1 MPPYRAL
8 GGANIMVINFNQA
21 AKFASRIVNVNDT
34 NVQNT
39 MNALSSGKRIN
50 SAKDDAS
57 GLAVSTK
64 MKSMIRGLNQ
74 ASRNIAD
81 GSSMLNVASGYLQ
94 ETTDILQRI
103 RELAVQS
110 SNGIYSDEQRSMI
123 QIEVS
128 QLVSEIDRIA
138 SSATFNGLQLFTGK
152 FATGNEAI
160 TLHIGSQTDQQI
172 SFNLE
177 AATAE
182 AFGLKNVQGSG
193 ESLSI
198 SSPDKAN
205 MAIATVDEALLRV
218 SKSQALIGA
227 NQNRM
232 EVAKK
237 GIDIAAENM
246 AAANSRI
253 EDTDMAEK
261 IVELSKNQILSQSS
275 LAMMAQS
282 NSKNQNVLAL
292 LK

>member
-1 MPPYRAL
+1 M
-8 GGANIMVINFNQA
+8 IVNFNQSA
-21 AKFASRIVNVNDT
+21 AFASRIANINDM

-39 MNALSSGKRIN
+39 MNALASGKRIN

-64 MKSMIRGLNQ
+64 MKSMIKGLNQ

-138 SSATFNGLQLFTGK
+138 SSATFNGLQLFTGR
-152 FATGNEAI
+152 FANGNEAI

-198 SSPDKAN
+198 SSPDEAN
-205 MAIATVDEALLRV
+205 IAIATVDEALLRV

-253 EDTDMAEK
+253 EDADMAEK

>member
-1 MPPYRAL
+1 
-8 GGANIMVINFNQA
+8 MVINFNQSA
-21 AKFASRIVNVNDT
+21 AFASRIANVNDT
-34 NVQNT
+34 NVQNI

-128 QLVSEIDRIA
+128 QLVSEVDRIA
-138 SSATFNGLQLFTGK
+138 SSATFNGLQLFTGR

-160 TLHIGSQTDQQI
+160 TLHIGSQADQQI

-198 SSPDKAN
+198 SSPDEAN

-218 SKSQALIGA
+218 SKQQALIGA

-232 EVAKK
+232 EIAKQ
-237 GIDIAAENM
+237 GIDIASENM
-246 AAANSRI
+246 SAANSRI
-253 EDTDMAEK
+253 EDADMAEEM
-261 IVELSKNQILSQSS
+261 VEYTKNQILTQTATAMLGHANSQS
-275 LAMMAQS
+275 QT
-282 NSKNQNVLAL
+282 VLQL
-292 LK
+292 LQ

>member
-1 MPPYRAL
+1 MR
-8 GGANIMVINFNQA
+8 INFNQSA
-21 AKFASRIVNVNDT
+21 TFASRIANVNDMNT
-34 NVQNT
+34 QNT

-64 MKSMIRGLNQ
+64 MRSMIRGLNQ

-110 SNGIYSDEQRSMI
+110 SNGIYSADQRSMI

-138 SSATFNGLQLFTGK
+138 SSATFNGLQLFTGRY
-152 FATGNEAI
+152 AIGNEEI
-160 TLHIGSQTDQQI
+160 TLHIGSQADQCI

-177 AATAE
+177 AATAD
-182 AFGLKNVQGSG
+182 ALGLKNSQEQGNP
-193 ESLSI
+193 LSVLD
-198 SSPDKAN
+198 PDSAN
-205 MAIATVDEALLRV
+205 MAIATLDDALLKV
-218 SKSQALIGA
+218 SKQQALIGA

-232 EVAKK
+232 EVAKQ
-237 GIDIAAENM
+237 GIDIASENM
-246 AAANSRI
+246 SAANSRI
-253 EDTDMAEK
+253 EDADMAEK
-261 IVELSKNQILSQSS
+261 LVEFSKNSILSQSS
-275 LAMMAQS
+275 LAMIAQA
-282 NSKNQNVLAL
+282 NSQNQNVLTL
-292 LK
+292 LR

>member
-1 MPPYRAL
+1 M
-8 GGANIMVINFNQA
+8 IVNFNQSA
-21 AKFASRIVNVNDT
+21 AFASRIANINDM

-39 MNALSSGKRIN
+39 MNALASGKRIN

-64 MKSMIRGLNQ
+64 MKSMIKGLNQ

-138 SSATFNGLQLFTGK
+138 SSATFNGLQLFTGR
-152 FATGNEAI
+152 FANGNEAI

-177 AATAE
+177 AATSE
-182 AFGLKNVQGSG
+182 SFGLKNVQGSG

-198 SSPDKAN
+198 SSPDEAN

-218 SKSQALIGA
+218 SKQQALIGA

-232 EVAKK
+232 EVAKQ

>member
-1 MPPYRAL
+1 M
-8 GGANIMVINFNQA
+8 IVNFNQSA
-21 AKFASRIVNVNDT
+21 AFASRIANINDM

-39 MNALSSGKRIN
+39 MNALASGKRIN

-64 MKSMIRGLNQ
+64 MKSMIKGLNQ

-94 ETTDILQRI
+94 ETTDTLQRI

-138 SSATFNGLQLFTGK
+138 SSATFNGLQLFTGR
-152 FATGNEAI
+152 FANGNEAI

-177 AATAE
+177 AATSE
-182 AFGLKNVQGSG
+182 SFGLKNVQGSG

-198 SSPDKAN
+198 SSPDEAN

-218 SKSQALIGA
+218 SKQQALIGA

-253 EDTDMAEK
+253 EDADMAEK

>member
-1 MPPYRAL
+1 
-8 GGANIMVINFNQA
+8 MVINFNQA
-21 AKFASRIVNVNDT
+21 AKFASRIANVNDT

-64 MKSMIRGLNQ
+64 MRSMIRGLNQ

-128 QLVSEIDRIA
+128 QLVSEVDRIA
-138 SSATFNGLQLFTGK
+138 SSATFNGLQLFTGR

-160 TLHIGSQTDQQI
+160 TLHIGSQADQQI

-198 SSPDKAN
+198 SSPDEAN

-218 SKSQALIGA
+218 SKQQALIGA

-232 EVAKK
+232 EIAKQ
-237 GIDIAAENM
+237 GIDIASENM
-246 AAANSRI
+246 SAANSRI
-253 EDTDMAEK
+253 EDADMAEK
-261 IVELSKNQILSQSS
+261 LVEFSKNQVLSQSS
-275 LAMMAQS
+275 LAMIAQA
-282 NSKNQNVLAL
+282 NSQSQNVLAL

>member
-1 MPPYRAL
+1 M
-8 GGANIMVINFNQA
+8 IINFNQSA
-21 AKFASRIVNVNDT
+21 AFASRIANINDM

-39 MNALSSGKRIN
+39 MNALASGKRIN

-64 MKSMIRGLNQ
+64 MKSMIKGLNQ

-110 SNGIYSDEQRSMI
+110 SNGIFSADQRSMI

-152 FATGNEAI
+152 FAAGNEAI
-160 TLHIGSQTDQQI
+160 TLHIGSQADQQI

-198 SSPDKAN
+198 SSPDEAN

-253 EDTDMAEK
+253 EDVDVAIEMADYT
-261 IVELSKNQILSQSS
+261 KNQILQQVSSS
-275 LAMMAQS
+275 LLAQS
-282 NSKNQNVLAL
+282 LDINRSAL
-292 LK
+292 SYLLR

>member
-1 MPPYRAL
+1 M
-8 GGANIMVINFNQA
+8 IINFNQSA
-21 AKFASRIVNVNDT
+21 AFASRIANINDM

-39 MNALSSGKRIN
+39 MNALASGKRIN

-64 MKSMIRGLNQ
+64 MKSMTKGLNQ

-138 SSATFNGLQLFTGK
+138 SSATFNGLQLFTGR
-152 FATGNEAI
+152 FANGNEAI

-198 SSPDKAN
+198 SSPDEAN
-205 MAIATVDEALLRV
+205 IAIATVDEALLRV

-253 EDTDMAEK
+253 EDADMAEK

>member
-1 MPPYRAL
+1 M
-8 GGANIMVINFNQA
+8 IINFNQSA
-21 AKFASRIVNVNDT
+21 AFASRISNINDM

-39 MNALSSGKRIN
+39 MNALASGKRIN

-57 GLAVSTK
+57 GLAVSIK
-64 MKSMIRGLNQ
+64 MKSMIKGLNQ

-110 SNGIYSDEQRSMI
+110 SNGIFSADQRSMI

-160 TLHIGSQTDQQI
+160 TLHIGSQADQQI

-182 AFGLKNVQGSG
+182 AFGLRNIQGSG

-198 SSPDKAN
+198 SSPDEAN

-218 SKSQALIGA
+218 SRQQSLIGA

-232 EVAKK
+232 EVAKQ
-237 GIDIAAENM
+237 GIDIASENM

-253 EDTDMAEK
+253 EDADLAEK
-261 IVELSKNQILSQSS
+261 LVEFSKNQVLSQSS
-275 LAMMAQS
+275 LAMIAQA
-282 NSKNQNVLAL
+282 NSQSQNVLAL

>member
-1 MPPYRAL
+1 M
-8 GGANIMVINFNQA
+8 IINFSQSSA
-21 AKFASRIVNVNDT
+21 FASRVANINDT
-34 NVQNT
+34 NTQEVMKN
-39 MNALSSGKRIN
+39 LSSGKRIN

-74 ASRNIAD
+74 ASRNISD

-110 SNGIYSDEQRSMI
+110 SNGIYSDEQRSMV

-138 SSATFNGLQLFTGK
+138 SSASFNGMQLFTGR
-152 FATGNEAI
+152 FASGNESI
-160 TLHIGSQTDQQI
+160 TLHIGSQSDQRI

-177 AATAE
+177 SVTAE
-182 AFGLKNVQGSG
+182 SLGLKNAQGELG
-193 ESLSI
+193 VMSI
-198 SSPDKAN
+198 QDTDSAN
-205 MAIATVDEALLRV
+205 MAIATIDDALLRV
-218 SKSQALIGA
+218 SKQQALIGA

-232 EVAKK
+232 EVAKQ
-237 GIDIAAENM
+237 GIDIASENM
-246 AAANSRI
+246 SAANSRI
-253 EDTDMAEK
+253 EDVDMAEK
-261 IVELSKNQILSQSS
+261 IVELSRNQILSQSS
-275 LAMMAQS
+275 LAMMAQA
-282 NSKNQNVLAL
+282 NSQSQNVLAL

>member
-1 MPPYRAL
+1 M
-8 GGANIMVINFNQA
+8 IINFNQSA
-21 AKFASRIVNVNDT
+21 AFASRIANINDM

-39 MNALSSGKRIN
+39 MNALASGKRIN

-57 GLAVSTK
+57 GLAVSIK
-64 MKSMIRGLNQ
+64 MKSMIKGLNQ

-110 SNGIYSDEQRSMI
+110 SNGIFSADQRSMI

-160 TLHIGSQTDQQI
+160 TLHIGSQADQQI

-182 AFGLKNVQGSG
+182 AFGLRNIQGSG

-198 SSPDKAN
+198 SSPDEAN

-218 SKSQALIGA
+218 SRQQSLIGA

-232 EVAKK
+232 EVAKQ
-237 GIDIAAENM
+237 GIDIASENM

-253 EDTDMAEK
+253 EDADLAEK
-261 IVELSKNQILSQSS
+261 LVEFSKNQVLSQSS
-275 LAMMAQS
+275 LAMIAQA
-282 NSKNQNVLAL
+282 NSQSQNVLAL

>member
-1 MPPYRAL
+1 M
-8 GGANIMVINFNQA
+8 IVNFNQSA
-21 AKFASRIVNVNDT
+21 AFASRIANINDM
-34 NVQNT
+34 NMQNT

-64 MKSMIRGLNQ
+64 MKSMVRGLNQ

-110 SNGIYSDEQRSMI
+110 SNGIFSEEQRSMI

-160 TLHIGSQTDQQI
+160 TLHIGSQADQQI

-182 AFGLKNVQGSG
+182 AFGLKDIQGSG

-198 SSPDKAN
+198 SSPDEAN

-218 SKSQALIGA
+218 SRQQSLIGA

-232 EVAKK
+232 EVAKQ
-237 GIDIAAENM
+237 GIDIASENM

-253 EDTDMAEK
+253 EDADMAEK
-261 IVELSKNQILSQSS
+261 LVEFAKNQVLSQSS
-275 LAMMAQS
+275 LAMISQANLQS
-282 NSKNQNVLAL
+282 QSVLAL

>member
-1 MPPYRAL
+1 M
-8 GGANIMVINFNQA
+8 IVNFNQSA
-21 AKFASRIVNVNDT
+21 AFASRISNINDM

-39 MNALSSGKRIN
+39 MNALASGKRIN

-57 GLAVSTK
+57 GLAVSIK
-64 MKSMIRGLNQ
+64 MKSMIKGLNQ

-110 SNGIYSDEQRSMI
+110 SNGIFSADQRSMI

-160 TLHIGSQTDQQI
+160 TLHIGSQADQQI

-198 SSPDKAN
+198 SSPDEAN

-218 SKSQALIGA
+218 SKQQALIGA

-232 EVAKK
+232 EVAKQ
-237 GIDIAAENM
+237 GIDIASENM

-253 EDTDMAEK
+253 EDADMAEK
-261 IVELSKNQILSQSS
+261 LVEFSKNQVLSQSS
-275 LAMMAQS
+275 LAMIAQA

>member
-1 MPPYRAL
+1 M
-8 GGANIMVINFNQA
+8 IVNFNQSA
-21 AKFASRIVNVNDT
+21 AFASRIANINDMNT
-34 NVQNT
+34 QNT

-110 SNGIYSDEQRSMI
+110 SNGIFSADQRSMI

-160 TLHIGSQTDQQI
+160 TLHIGSQADQQI

-182 AFGLKNVQGSG
+182 AFGLKNIQGSG

-198 SSPDKAN
+198 SSPDEAN

-218 SKSQALIGA
+218 SRQQSLIGA

-232 EVAKK
+232 EVAKQ
-237 GIDIAAENM
+237 GIDIASENM

-253 EDTDMAEK
+253 EDADMAEK
-261 IVELSKNQILSQSS
+261 LVEFAKNQVLSQSS
-275 LAMMAQS
+275 LAMISQANLQS
-282 NSKNQNVLAL
+282 QSVLAL

>member
-1 MPPYRAL
+1 M
-8 GGANIMVINFNQA
+8 IVNFNQSA
-21 AKFASRIVNVNDT
+21 AFASRIANINDM

-39 MNALSSGKRIN
+39 MNALASGKRIN

-57 GLAVSTK
+57 GLAVSIK
-64 MKSMIRGLNQ
+64 MKSMIKGLNQ

-110 SNGIYSDEQRSMI
+110 SNGIFSADQRSMI

-198 SSPDKAN
+198 SSPDEAN

-246 AAANSRI
+246 SAANSRI

>member
-1 MPPYRAL
+1 M
-8 GGANIMVINFNQA
+8 IVNFNQSA
-21 AKFASRIVNVNDT
+21 AFASRIANINDM

-39 MNALSSGKRIN
+39 MNALASGKRIN

-64 MKSMIRGLNQ
+64 MKSMIKGLNQ

-138 SSATFNGLQLFTGK
+138 SSATFNGLQLFTGR
-152 FATGNEAI
+152 FANGNESI

-177 AATAE
+177 AAASE
-182 AFGLKNVQGSG
+182 SFGLKNVQGSG

-198 SSPDKAN
+198 SSPDEAN

-218 SKSQALIGA
+218 SKQQALIGA

-253 EDTDMAEK
+253 EDADMAEK

>member
-1 MPPYRAL
+1 
-8 GGANIMVINFNQA
+8 MVISFNQSA
-21 AKFASRIVNVNDT
+21 AFANRITNLNNA
-34 NVQNT
+34 NVQNS

-50 SAKDDAS
+50 AAKDDAS

-74 ASRNIAD
+74 ASRNVAD

-110 SNGIYSDEQRSMI
+110 SNGVYSDDQRAMI

-128 QLVSEIDRIA
+128 QLVSEVDRIA
-138 SSATFNGLQLFTGK
+138 SSATFNGLQLFTGR
-152 FATGNEAI
+152 FATGNEEM
-160 TLHIGSQTDQQI
+160 TLHIGSQTDQRI

-182 AFGLKNVQGSG
+182 SFGLKNIQGSG
-193 ESLSI
+193 EVLSI
-198 SSPDKAN
+198 SSPDEAN
-205 MAIATVDEALLRV
+205 TAIATIDEALLRV
-218 SKSQALIGA
+218 SKQQALIGA

-232 EVAKK
+232 EVAKQ
-237 GIDIAAENM
+237 GIDIASENM

-253 EDTDMAEK
+253 EDADMAEK
-261 IVELSKNQILSQSS
+261 FVEYTKNAILQQSS
-275 LAMMAQS
+275 VAMLAQAN
-282 NSKNQNVLAL
+282 NSSQNVLAL
-292 LK
+292 LR

>member
-1 MPPYRAL
+1 
-8 GGANIMVINFNQA
+8 MVINFNQSA
-21 AKFASRIVNVNDT
+21 AFANRISNLNEA
-34 NVQNT
+34 NVQKD
-39 MNALSSGKRIN
+39 MNALASGKRIN
-50 SAKDDAS
+50 SAADDAS

-74 ASRNIAD
+74 ASRNISD

-110 SNGIYSDEQRSMI
+110 SNGIYSDEQRSMV

-138 SSATFNGLQLFTGK
+138 SSATFNGLQLFTGR

-160 TLHIGSQTDQQI
+160 TLHIGSQADQRI

-182 AFGLKNVQGSG
+182 SFGLKNAQGSG

-198 SSPDKAN
+198 SNPDEAN

-218 SKSQALIGA
+218 SKQQALIGA

-232 EVAKK
+232 EVAKQ

-246 AAANSRI
+246 AASNSRI
-253 EDTDMAEK
+253 EDADMAEK
-261 IVELSKNQILSQSS
+261 VVEYSKNQVLSQSS
-275 LAMMAQS
+275 LAMIANANSQS
-282 NSKNQNVLAL
+282 ANVLAL

>member
-1 MPPYRAL
+1 M
-8 GGANIMVINFNQA
+8 IINFNQSA
-21 AKFASRIVNVNDT
+21 AFASRLVNLNEA
-34 NVQNT
+34 NVQNS

-64 MKSMIRGLNQ
+64 MQSMIKGLNQ

-128 QLVSEIDRIA
+128 QLVSEVDRIA
-138 SSATFNGLQLFTGK
+138 SSATFNGLQLFTGR
-152 FATGNEAI
+152 FAAGNEAI
-160 TLHIGSQTDQQI
+160 TLHIGSQADQRI

-182 AFGLKNVQGSG
+182 AFGLKNVQGLG

-198 SSPDKAN
+198 SNPDEAN
-205 MAIATVDEALLRV
+205 MAIATVDDALLRV
-218 SKSQALIGA
+218 SKQQALIGA

-232 EVAKK
+232 EMAQK
-237 GIDIAAENM
+237 GISISAENLTAAE
-246 AAANSRI
+246 SRI
-253 EDTDMAEK
+253 RDTDVAT
-261 IVELSKNQILSQSS
+261 ELVNYSKNQILVESS
-275 LAMMAQS
+275 SAMLAQS
-282 NSKNQNVLAL
+282 LNINRSAVAKL
-292 LK
+292 LG

>member
-1 MPPYRAL
+1 M
-8 GGANIMVINFNQA
+8 IVNFNQSA
-21 AKFASRIVNVNDT
+21 AFASRIANINDM

-39 MNALSSGKRIN
+39 MNALASGKRIN

-64 MKSMIRGLNQ
+64 MKSMIKGLNQ

-110 SNGIYSDEQRSMI
+110 SNGIFSADQRSMI

-160 TLHIGSQTDQQI
+160 TLHIGSQADQQI

-182 AFGLKNVQGSG
+182 AFGLRNIQGSG

-198 SSPDKAN
+198 SSPDEAN

-218 SKSQALIGA
+218 SRQQSLIGA

-232 EVAKK
+232 EVAKQ
-237 GIDIAAENM
+237 GIDIASENM

-253 EDTDMAEK
+253 EDADMAEK
-261 IVELSKNQILSQSS
+261 LVEFSKNQVLSQSS
-275 LAMMAQS
+275 LAMIAQA
-282 NSKNQNVLAL
+282 NSQSQNVLAL

>member
-1 MPPYRAL
+1 M
-8 GGANIMVINFNQA
+8 IINFNQA
-21 AKFASRIVNVNDT
+21 ATFASRIANVNDS
-34 NVQNT
+34 NLQNT

-110 SNGIYSDEQRSMI
+110 SNGIFSADQRSMI

-160 TLHIGSQTDQQI
+160 TLHIGSQADQQI

-198 SSPDKAN
+198 SSPDEAN

-218 SKSQALIGA
+218 SRQQSLIGA

-232 EVAKK
+232 EVAKQ
-237 GIDIAAENM
+237 GIDIASENM
-246 AAANSRI
+246 LAANSRI
-253 EDTDMAEK
+253 EDADMAEK
-261 IVELSKNQILSQSS
+261 LVEFSKNSILSQSS
-275 LAMMAQS
+275 LAMIAQA
-282 NSKNQNVLAL
+282 NSQNQNVLTL
-292 LK
+292 LR

>member
-1 MPPYRAL
+1 M
-8 GGANIMVINFNQA
+8 IVNFNQSA
-21 AKFASRIVNVNDT
+21 AFASRISNINDM

-39 MNALSSGKRIN
+39 MNALASGKRIN

-64 MKSMIRGLNQ
+64 MKSMIKGLNQ

-138 SSATFNGLQLFTGK
+138 SSATFNGLQLFTGR
-152 FATGNEAI
+152 FANGNEAI

-177 AATAE
+177 AATSE
-182 AFGLKNVQGSG
+182 SFGLKNVQGSG

-198 SSPDKAN
+198 SSPDEAN
-205 MAIATVDEALLRV
+205 MAIAIVDEALLRV

-253 EDTDMAEK
+253 EDADMAEK
-261 IVELSKNQILSQSS
+261 FVELSKNQILSQSS

>member
-1 MPPYRAL
+1 M
-8 GGANIMVINFNQA
+8 IINFNQSA
-21 AKFASRIVNVNDT
+21 AFASRIANINDM

-39 MNALSSGKRIN
+39 MNALASGKRIN

-64 MKSMIRGLNQ
+64 MKSMIKGLNQ

-138 SSATFNGLQLFTGK
+138 SSATFNGLQLFTGR
-152 FATGNEAI
+152 FANGNEAI

-177 AATAE
+177 AATSE
-182 AFGLKNVQGSG
+182 SFGLKNVQGSG

-198 SSPDKAN
+198 SSPDEAN
-205 MAIATVDEALLRV
+205 IAIATVDEALLRV

-253 EDTDMAEK
+253 EDADMAEK

-275 LAMMAQS
+275 LAMMTQS

>member
-1 MPPYRAL
+1 M
-8 GGANIMVINFNQA
+8 IINFNQSA
-21 AKFASRIVNVNDT
+21 AFASRIANVNDT
-34 NVQNT
+34 SLQNT
-39 MNALSSGKRIN
+39 MNTLSSGKRIN

-64 MKSMIRGLNQ
+64 MQSMIRGLNQ

-128 QLVSEIDRIA
+128 QLVSEVDRIA
-138 SSATFNGLQLFTGK
+138 SSATFNGLQLFTGR

-160 TLHIGSQTDQQI
+160 TLHIGSQADQQI

-182 AFGLKNVQGSG
+182 AFGLKNMQGTG
-193 ESLSI
+193 ENLSI
-198 SSPDKAN
+198 SSPDEAN

-218 SKSQALIGA
+218 SKQQALIGA

-232 EVAKK
+232 EVAKQ
-237 GIDIAAENM
+237 GIDIASENM
-246 AAANSRI
+246 SAANSRI
-253 EDTDMAEK
+253 EDVDMAEAM
-261 IVELSKNQILSQSS
+261 VDYTKNQILTQAATAMLGQANSQS
-275 LAMMAQS
+275 
-282 NSKNQNVLAL
+282 QNVLAL
-292 LK
+292 LR

>member
-1 MPPYRAL
+1 M
-8 GGANIMVINFNQA
+8 IINFNQSA
-21 AKFASRIVNVNDT
+21 AFASRIANVNDM
-34 NVQNT
+34 NAQST

-50 SAKDDAS
+50 AAKDDAS

-110 SNGIYSDEQRSMI
+110 SNGIYSDEQRSMV

-138 SSATFNGLQLFTGK
+138 SSATFNGLQLFTGR
-152 FATGNEAI
+152 FAAGNEAI
-160 TLHIGSQTDQQI
+160 TLHIGSQADQQI

-182 AFGLKNVQGSG
+182 SFGLKNIQGSG

-198 SSPDKAN
+198 SSPDEAN
-205 MAIATVDEALLRV
+205 TAIATVDEALLRV
-218 SKSQALIGA
+218 SKQQALIGA

-232 EVAKK
+232 EVAKQ
-237 GIDIAAENM
+237 GIDIASENM

-253 EDTDMAEK
+253 EDADMAEK
-261 IVELSKNQILSQSS
+261 FVEFSKNQILSQSS
-275 LAMMAQS
+275 LAMLAQA
-282 NSKNQNVLAL
+282 NSQSQNVLAL
-292 LK
+292 LR

>member
-1 MPPYRAL
+1 M
-8 GGANIMVINFNQA
+8 IVNFNQSA
-21 AKFASRIVNVNDT
+21 AFASRIANINDM

-39 MNALSSGKRIN
+39 MNALASGKRIN

-64 MKSMIRGLNQ
+64 MKSMIKGLNQ

-110 SNGIYSDEQRSMI
+110 SNGIFSADQRSMI

-138 SSATFNGLQLFTGK
+138 SSATFNGLQLFTGR

-198 SSPDKAN
+198 SSPDEAN

-218 SKSQALIGA
+218 SKQQALIGA

-232 EVAKK
+232 EVAKQ
-237 GIDIAAENM
+237 GIDIASENM

-253 EDTDMAEK
+253 EDADLAEK
-261 IVELSKNQILSQSS
+261 LVELSKNQILSQSS

>member
-1 MPPYRAL
+1 M
-8 GGANIMVINFNQA
+8 IVNFNQSA
-21 AKFASRIVNVNDT
+21 AFASRIANINDM

-39 MNALSSGKRIN
+39 MNALASGKRIN

-64 MKSMIRGLNQ
+64 MKSMIKGLNQ

-138 SSATFNGLQLFTGK
+138 SSATFNGLQLFTGR
-152 FATGNEAI
+152 FANGNEAI
-160 TLHIGSQTDQQI
+160 TLHIGSQADQQI

-198 SSPDKAN
+198 SSLDEAN

>member
-1 MPPYRAL
+1 M
-8 GGANIMVINFNQA
+8 IVNFNQSA
-21 AKFASRIVNVNDT
+21 AFASRIANINDM

-39 MNALSSGKRIN
+39 MNALASGKRIN

-64 MKSMIRGLNQ
+64 MKSMIKGLNQ

-110 SNGIYSDEQRSMI
+110 SNGIFSADQRSMI

-160 TLHIGSQTDQQI
+160 TLHIGSQADQQI

-182 AFGLKNVQGSG
+182 AFGLRNIQGSG

-198 SSPDKAN
+198 SSPDEAN
-205 MAIATVDEALLRV
+205 MAIATVDEALLQV
-218 SKSQALIGA
+218 SRQQSLIGA

-232 EVAKK
+232 EVAKQ
-237 GIDIAAENM
+237 GIDIASENM

-253 EDTDMAEK
+253 EDADLAEK
-261 IVELSKNQILSQSS
+261 LVEFSKNQVLSQSS
-275 LAMMAQS
+275 LAMIAQA
-282 NSKNQNVLAL
+282 NSQSQNVLAL

>member
-1 MPPYRAL
+1 M
-8 GGANIMVINFNQA
+8 IVNFNQSA
-21 AKFASRIVNVNDT
+21 AFASRIANINDM

-39 MNALSSGKRIN
+39 MNALASGKRIN

-110 SNGIYSDEQRSMI
+110 SNGIFSADQRSMI

-138 SSATFNGLQLFTGK
+138 SSAMFNGLQLFTGK

-177 AATAE
+177 AATSE
-182 AFGLKNVQGSG
+182 SFGLKNMQGTG

-198 SSPDKAN
+198 SSPDEAN

-218 SKSQALIGA
+218 SRQQSLIGA

-232 EVAKK
+232 EVAKQ
-237 GIDIAAENM
+237 GIDIASENM

-253 EDTDMAEK
+253 EDADLAEK
-261 IVELSKNQILSQSS
+261 LVEFSKNQVLSQSS
-275 LAMMAQS
+275 LAMIAQA
-282 NSKNQNVLAL
+282 NSQSQSVLSL

>member
-1 MPPYRAL
+1 M
-8 GGANIMVINFNQA
+8 IVNFNQSA
-21 AKFASRIVNVNDT
+21 AFASRIANINDM

-39 MNALSSGKRIN
+39 MNALASGKRIN

-64 MKSMIRGLNQ
+64 MKSMIKGLNQ

-138 SSATFNGLQLFTGK
+138 SSATFNGLQLFTGR
-152 FATGNEAI
+152 FANGNEAI

-177 AATAE
+177 AATSE
-182 AFGLKNVQGSG
+182 SFGLKNVQGSG

-198 SSPDKAN
+198 SSPDEAN

-218 SKSQALIGA
+218 SKQQALIGA

-246 AAANSRI
+246 TAANSRI